1 MAKKEK
7 ETETKIIKEKLT
19 KGFISQKPRP
29 KGTTR
34 TQEEIKTH
42 ALDLQNYLDA
52 SSLSSYSN
60 DIVPKD
66 FTALANNLNQF
77 IQETR
82 RLSDNGIIDIA
93 LSEIVNEAIVQD
105 GTEPALRLDLDNSAL
120 SDNLKDKIKDEFQF
134 ILNML
139 DFENE
144 GSELF
149 RQFYIDGQIN
159 FLVLYND
166 DNIKEGIKNL
176 IILTPYNFFE
186 YEDPETQE
194 KFYFYANEIRLNF
207 ELKEAFKKSKEIFSE
222 EEIARSVSGTWSQD
236 RAVPISYLSR
246 CQKVANQISLLE
258 DSMII
263 FRITRAPEKRVFYI
277 YTGRLPK
284 TRAEQYVKSLISKY
298 RQKKI
303 YNQTTGT
310 LENQPT
316 TLSVLDDFWF
326 PVGENEKGTK
336 VENLAGQ
343 NPDFGQLED
352 IKYFQKKLFRSLYV
366 PINRLDDEARIIINN
381 TIDTQREELRF
392 IKFISKQTRQFG
404 ISLLKLLKLQLISKN
419 IIDEGN
425 WDKLKHSI
433 QLVWRQNSNYFL
445 IKKTQELAQKIE
457 AVQTATNLLDAGIL
471 SKKYIY
477 REMLGFTDEEI
488 QNIEKEIAADRKNKE
503 NLEPVF
509 NVQQTSIGSAISS
522 REDKGETKEGDKETE
537 VETNV
542 EAD

>member
-159 FLVLYND
+159 FLVLYNE

-194 KFYFYANEIRLNF
+194 KFYFYANEIRPNF

-236 RAVPISYLSR
+236 RAVPISYLAR

>member
-1 MAKKEK
+1 MA
-7 ETETKIIKEKLT
+7 KIIKEKLT
-19 KGFISQKPRP
+19 KGFINQKPKPRP
-29 KGTTR
+29 KNPTR
-34 TQEEIKTH
+34 AQEEINAH
-42 ALDLQNYLDA
+42 ALDLQNYLDS

-60 DIVPKD
+60 DIIPKD

-105 GTEPALRLDLDNSAL
+105 GIEPPLKLNLDNSAL
-120 SDNLKDKIKDEFQF
+120 SDNLKDKIRDEFQF

-144 GSELF
+144 GAELF

-159 FLVLYND
+159 FLVLYNN

-176 IILTPYNFFE
+176 ILLTPYNFFE
-186 YEDPETQE
+186 YEDPETQN
-194 KFYFYANEIRLNF
+194 KFYFYANEIRPNF
-207 ELKEAFKKSKEIFSE
+207 ELKEAFAKSKEIYTE

-236 RAVPISYLSR
+236 RAVPISYLAR

-419 IIDEGN
+419 IIDEVN

-433 QLVWRQNSNYFL
+433 QIIWKQNSNYFI

-457 AVQTATNLLDAGIL
+457 AVQSATNLLDAGIL

-477 REMLGFTDEEI
+477 REMFAFTDEEI
-488 QNIEKEIAADRKNKE
+488 ENIEKEIAYDRKNKE